1 MSIIVSKKN
10 LSDSVVRMDILAP
23 EIARKRKA
31 GQFVILKVNE
41 QGERIPLTIVDSDG
55 EEGTITIIFQIVGK
69 TTALMAAMTVGE
81 DIQDVQGPLGNP
93 TEIEN
98 LGHVVC
104 IGGGVGVGVI
114 YPITKA
120 LKEAGNRVTSIIG
133 ARTQSLII
141 LEEEMKGASNEL
153 IVTTDDGS
161 YGVHGF
167 VSNVLQKIIDGGE
180 KIDRVYAIGPVPM
193 MKVIANLTRPYG
205 IKTIVSLNA
214 IMVDA
219 TGMCG
224 ACRVAVGW
232 KTKFTCVDGP
242 EFDGH
247 QVDFDL
253 LTSRLRMYC
262 EQEGQSYE
270 RHRCG
275 WQGN

>member
-1 MSIIVSKKN
+1 
-10 LSDSVVRMDILAP
+10 MDLEAP
-23 EIARKRKA
+23 EIARKRRP
-31 GQFVILKVNE
+31 GQFLVLKVNE
-41 QGERIPLTIVDSDG
+41 RGERIPLTIVDSDG
-55 EEGTITIIFQIVGK
+55 EKGTVTIIYQIVGK
-69 TTALMAAMTVGE
+69 TTALMSELAVGDE
-81 DIQDVQGPLGNP
+81 IQDVQGPLGNP

-98 LGHVVC
+98 YGHVVC

-114 YPITKA
+114 YPITRA
-120 LKEAGNRVTSIIG
+120 LKDAGNRVTSIIG
-133 ARTQSLII
+133 ARNRSLII
-141 LEEEMKGASNEL
+141 LEEEMRAASDKL
-153 IVTTDDGS
+153 VVATDDGS

-167 VSNVLQKIIDGGE
+167 VSNVLQGIIDGGE
-180 KIDRVYAIGPVPM
+180 KIDRVFAIGPVPM

-224 ACRVAVGW
+224 ACRVAVGG

-247 QVDFDL
+247 EVDFDL